1 MDSEFKVNRPAHK
14 TGNEDLPYTLIL
26 SRGPARTE
34 QMYTVANDA
43 TRQQAKCPGSWG
55 TAQKLLI
62 SGAVLR
68 SCGLN
73 VRLVQNVEPST

>member
-1 MDSEFKVNRPAHK
+1 MDSEFKVKRPAHK

-55 TAQKLLI
+55 TAQKSLI
-62 SGAVLR
+62 GGAASGEGHR
-68 SCGLN
+68 
-73 VRLVQNVEPST
+73 R